1 MKQLLELLL
10 LILIGTD
17 ITSTQI
23 YERQQQA
30 LAEAA
35 EKAKNAAKIATP
47 TNPAPTNTPES
58 TPIEAPTDSTKSTP
72 GALEQFEIVGLNL
85 DLTIS
90 LVLTIIFALAYFYR
104 FQTRTVF
111 DLIVG
116 GCFELVTKLQKE
128 TLPLV
133 RQYFLMPIS
142 YTFMVILGSNLAGL
156 IPYAFTATSSF
167 VVAFYNSASNFIM
180 INLICVLQHR

>member
-1 MKQLLELLL
+1 MKELLGI
-10 LILIGTD
+10 LILIFIGTD
-17 ITSTQI
+17 ITNGQ
-23 YERQQQA
+23 ERDRQRQA
-30 LAEAA
+30 AA
-35 EKAKNAAKIATP
+35 EKAKNIL
-47 TNPAPTNTPES
+47 TNPQPTSTPNPES
-58 TPIEAPTDSTKSTP
+58 IPTDSTKSTP

-85 DLTIS
+85 DLTIA
-90 LVLTIIFALAYFYR
+90 LVLSIIFTLAYFYR

-142 YTFMVILGSNLAGL
+142 YTFVVILGSNLAGL